1 MNDET
6 TNETTDDMT
15 DEMTDEMTNE
25 MTNEMTDGPGVRADA
40 DERDGMTDGTG
51 PTTDGDSYD
60 MPDGGATDVGGD
72 TYEATGDTTDGLGE
86 MNERSGGRSDGDT
99 TDTTDGGDEA
109 NAHLP
114 TVVIVGRP
122 NVGKSTLFNRI
133 LGEQAAIVEDR
144 PGVTRDRK
152 ELEAEWLDVPFR
164 MIDTGGWMPRGSDLD
179 DKVSR
184 QVEAAV
190 AEADLVMFLVD
201 ASVGILEDDEA
212 VASWLRRGGHQVV
225 VVANKADNNQRED
238 QLWQFLSLG
247 LGDAVPVSALHGRRA
262 GDLLDVVLERLG
274 DKAVPNSYE
283 EDDGEGWTGDVDGEP
298 SAAPRVAIV
307 GRPNVGKS
315 TLFNRLVGADRSV
328 VHDMAG
334 TTRDAIDTLVET
346 EDGPIVFVDTAGMR
360 RRSRIDDSAEYYSMV
375 RALRA
380 IDDADVALLV
390 IDAAEGV
397 TGQDQRLAERVDAS
411 GCPIVVLLNKWE
423 TIDDP
428 ERRIELEAGVR
439 RKLSFLGDVPVLKI
453 SALTG
458 KNVHKLR
465 PVLQEAITQYH
476 RRIPTRDVNQV
487 IAQAQQQ
494 SPAGGG
500 AKVLYAVQG
509 ATDPPTFTLFVNRE
523 LPQHHVRFLERR
535 IREAFDFGST
545 PIKLRIRKRT
555 D

>member
-1 MNDET
+1 MSAMESS
-6 TNETTDDMT
+6 
-15 DEMTDEMTNE
+15 
-25 MTNEMTDGPGVRADA
+25 P
-40 DERDGMTDGTG
+40 
-51 PTTDGDSYD
+51 
-60 MPDGGATDVGGD
+60 
-72 TYEATGDTTDGLGE
+72 
-86 MNERSGGRSDGDT
+86 
-99 TDTTDGGDEA
+99 
-109 NAHLP
+109 LP
-114 TVVIVGRP
+114 TLVIVGRP

-133 LGEQAAIVEDR
+133 LGEQQAIVEDR

-152 ELEAEWLDVPFR
+152 ELEAEWLGVPFR
-164 MIDTGGWMPRGSDLD
+164 VIDTGGWMPRGSDLD

-190 AEADLVMFLVD
+190 QEADLVVFVVD
-201 ASVGILEDDEA
+201 ASVGILEEDEA
-212 VASWLRRGGHQVV
+212 VANWLRRGDHEVL
-225 VVANKADNNQRED
+225 VVANKADNNQREE

-247 LGDAVPVSALHGRRA
+247 LGDAIPVSALHGRRA
-262 GDLLDVVLERLG
+262 GDLLDVVLERFG
-274 DKAVPNSYE
+274 DKAVASEPSE
-283 EDDGEGWTGDVDGEP
+283 AAWTGDVEIEAPD
-298 SAAPRVAIV
+298 APRVAIV

-315 TLFNRLVGADRSV
+315 TLFNRLVGEDRSV

-334 TTRDAIDTLVET
+334 TTRDAIDTVVET

-390 IDAAEGV
+390 IDATEGV

-423 TIDDP
+423 LIDDP
-428 ERRIELEAGVR
+428 EHRIEIEAGVK
-439 RKLSFLGDVPVLKI
+439 RKLAFLGDVPVLKI

-465 PVLQEAITQYH
+465 PRLQEAITQYH
-476 RRIPTRDVNQV
+476 RRVPTKDVNKV
-487 IAQAQQQ
+487 IADAQQQ

-500 AKVLYAVQG
+500 AKVLFAVQG

-523 LPQHHVRFLERR
+523 LPQHHVRYLERR
-535 IREAFDFGST
+535 IREEFEFGST
-545 PIKLRIRKRT
+545 PIKLRIRKKS